1 MKKLVQKMMK
11 MMKMI
16 LLKLSKCFQNKER
29 NVFLKVCWA
38 FADLLKSILFLSTPG
53 FFPLNKS
60 QLMMIGEVSSELM
73 MFVGGERRGGSS

>member
-1 MKKLVQKMMK
+1 MRKKLVE
-11 MMKMI
+11 KMI
-16 LLKLSKCFQNKER
+16 KMIVKIIKCFQNKER

-60 QLMMIGEVSSELM
+60 LLMMIGEVSSELM
-73 MFVGGERRGGSS
+73 MFVGGGSRGGTS